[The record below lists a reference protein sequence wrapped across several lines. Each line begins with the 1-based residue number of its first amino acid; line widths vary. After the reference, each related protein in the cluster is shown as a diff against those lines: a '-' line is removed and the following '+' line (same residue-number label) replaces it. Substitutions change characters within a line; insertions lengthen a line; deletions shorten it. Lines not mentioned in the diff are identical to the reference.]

1 MTKERMRTAVRAFWW
16 RTTLSATLIALVTTG
31 VQAQRVTG
39 RVTLP
44 TGDAAPARVLIEI
57 NHERG
62 GIAARGL
69 TDASGRFDIP
79 LDTAGRY
86 AVRALRIG
94 YLPSGT
100 GMVVVGAGETATVNI
115 VLRSPAVV
123 LRSIQVVEE
132 AACAADWKGAG
143 ATATLWEEARK
154 ALASAQVA
162 ASEDQLRVLARE
174 VHALASPTGKILD
187 STLTAIW
194 HEASTVRPF
203 ASVSERTLLMDGYV
217 TAGEHGE
224 VIYRAPDFDVLL
236 SPAFVATHC
245 LRVVPRAGDS
255 LTFIGL
261 AFEPTLQRSRTDI
274 AGVMWLD
281 RETAEL
287 REVDFRFTGSE
298 ALSDAPYQGGRV
310 RFSVLPTGHWVV
322 TDWQLRMPRPLE
334 RELTVRGFEVGEIS
348 FQREVIFTTDGPFDD
363 ILPTGT
369 SVVAMACGAHLI
381 AADTGMLRGE
391 VVDRDGQPVKD
402 ALVTIEWRT
411 GAGHFSLIA
420 STTEDGHWFACG
432 VPHGRRV
439 TVNAA
444 HPTKGSTEKRLE
456 RIGAGE
462 RFREISFQ
470 LLPEPP
476 PQP

>member
-1 MTKERMRTAVRAFWW
+1 MSRGRTFATVWRAMLFAA
-16 RTTLSATLIALVTTG
+16 LAALVATG
-31 VQAQRVTG
+31 AQAQRVTG

-44 TGDAAPARVLIEI
+44 TGDVPPARVLVEV
-57 NHERG
+57 NDERG
-62 GIAARGL
+62 RVAARGL
-69 TDASGRFDIP
+69 TDDRGRFDIA
-79 LDTAGRY
+79 LDAAGRY
-86 AVRALRIG
+86 NVRALRIG
-94 YLPSGT
+94 YLPAET
-100 GMVVVGAGETATVNI
+100 GELVVGARATVTANI

-143 ATATLWEEARK
+143 LTATLWEEARK
-154 ALASAQVA
+154 ALASAQVT
-162 ASEDQLRVLARE
+162 ASEGQLRVLARE
-174 VHALASPTGKILD
+174 VQALASPTGEVLD

-194 HEASTVRPF
+194 QEASTVRPF
-203 ASVSERTLLMDGYV
+203 ESVSERTLLMDGYV

-224 VIYRAPDFDVLL
+224 TIYRAPDFDVLL
-236 SPAFVATHC
+236 SPAFVTTHC
-245 LRVVPRAGDS
+245 LRVVSGAADS
-255 LTFIGL
+255 ATRIGL

-298 ALSDAPYQGGRV
+298 MLDDAPFQGGHV
-310 RFSVLPTGHWVV
+310 RFAVLPTGHWVV
-322 TDWQLRMPRPLE
+322 TGWQLRMPRPLE
-334 RELTVRGFEVGEIS
+334 RELTVRGFDVGEIS

-381 AADTGMLRGE
+381 WADTGMVRGE
-391 VVDRDGQPVKD
+391 VVDRDGRPVKD

-411 GAGHFSLIA
+411 GAGHYSLIA

-439 TVNAA
+439 MVNAA

-456 RIGAGE
+456 RIEAGE